1 MPQMSLRGTKQP
13 DVEIALYLAMTFKD
27 TSIISMYLSIPFLIV
42 SFKKLAQKK
51 E

>member
-1 MPQMSLRGTKQP
+1 MPQMSLRGTKQSP
-13 DVEIALYLAMTFKD
+13 HRVALYLAMTFKD
-27 TSIISMYLSIPFLIV
+27 TSIIPMCLLIPFLIV